1 MDITLK
7 WLKKKHRRRSRRTW
21 ICPGVPSRF
30 LSVSARVSP
39 TSSTSTR
46 LRPLSSF
53 AHPQHPCARARALYY
68 PRGFVLKVLLLGTFP
83 LFWRIFARQKIIVW
97 FFFTFFFILNIF
109 FLLGKN
115 VNTLL
120 LFGFLQKKKTRYKT
134 QNATLCDAVYRRR
147 RNEKSGLSNSIP
159 RARERGGVSRA
170 FSRRRRN
177 PSSCPVLFFSS
188 SKSFY

>member
-1 MDITLK
+1 MGTMMMMAFERRR
-7 WLKKKHRRRSRRTW
+7 HRRRRRRRVVRVRSHRSRIPPARA
-21 ICPGVPSRF
+21 C
-30 LSVSARVSP
+30 SVSAR
-39 TSSTSTR
+39 
-46 LRPLSSF
+46 L
-53 AHPQHPCARARALYY
+53 CARAPFGL
-68 PRGFVLKVLLLGTFP
+68 F
-83 LFWRIFARQKIIVW
+83 LFWRIFAQQKIVW
-97 FFFTFFFILNIF
+97 FFSPFFFEH
-109 FLLGKN
+109 LLPFGKKCQHPSF
-115 VNTLL
+115 VWVSP
-120 LFGFLQKKKTRYKT
+120 KKKTRYKT